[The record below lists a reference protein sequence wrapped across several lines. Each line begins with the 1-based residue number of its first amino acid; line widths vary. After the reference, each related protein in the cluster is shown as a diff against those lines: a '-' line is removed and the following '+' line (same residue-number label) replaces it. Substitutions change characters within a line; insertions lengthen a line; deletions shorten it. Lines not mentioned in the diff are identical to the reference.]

1 MLHFQKISRTFV
13 RTAFV
18 AIVLTVTTAILQP
31 QAADAKMLTNRLG
44 IGYRNQFS
52 VDIPSIAANYYSSP
66 EFALG
71 AALGLQSGDVNS
83 SFGLLFRAHRVIF
96 PEENLNF
103 YMGASA
109 GLISTKIAATS
120 NSGFELTGFA
130 GAEFFM
136 PGLDSLAI
144 NVEFGVGIVSTTA
157 GVIFRTIGDSPLR
170 AGMIFY
176 F

>member
-1 MLHFQKISRTFV
+1 MQSYTGLVFRNLRV
-13 RTAFV
+13 LGLGVLATAVFV
-18 AIVLTVTTAILQP
+18 ALP
-31 QAADAKMLTNRLG
+31 QFAEAKVLTNRLG
-44 IGYRNQFS
+44 IGYRNPFS
-52 VDIPSIAANYYSSP
+52 IDLPSIAANYYSSP

-71 AALGLQSGDVNS
+71 TALGLQSGDNDAK
-83 SFGLLFRAHRVIF
+83 FGLLFRGHRVIF

-109 GLISTKIAATS
+109 GLISNKVGTTS

-130 GAEFFM
+130 GAEFFL

-157 GVIFRTIGDSPLR
+157 GVVFRTIGDSPLK

>member
-1 MLHFQKISRTFV
+1 MTCFQRLSRIFV
-13 RTAFV
+13 RLLILAVAMTA
-18 AIVLTVTTAILQP
+18 AQIVFEP
-31 QAADAKMLTNRLG
+31 QEAQAKALTNRLG

-52 VDIPSIAANYYSSP
+52 VDLPSIAANYYSSP

-71 AALGLQSGDVNS
+71 TALGLQSGDVNS

-103 YMGASA
+103 YMGAGA
-109 GLISTKIAATS
+109 GLISTKNLTTS